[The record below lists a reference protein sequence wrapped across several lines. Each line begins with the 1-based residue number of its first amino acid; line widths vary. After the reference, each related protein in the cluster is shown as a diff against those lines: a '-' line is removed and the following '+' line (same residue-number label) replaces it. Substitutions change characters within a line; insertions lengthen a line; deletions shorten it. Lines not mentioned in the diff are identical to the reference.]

1 MSSITVVFQCTP
13 GSALASP
20 LIAMDPL
27 QQILDKAT
35 MAGLLNP
42 IGADPVKLRTNLYA
56 NDTALFLHPVA
67 SNVANLKQIMQ
78 VFGSATGLCTN
89 IQKSEVLP
97 I

>member
-1 MSSITVVFQCTP
+1 
-13 GSALASP
+13 
-20 LIAMDPL
+20 MDPL